1 MITDRK
7 IDQAFSDLRGT
18 CGGVREDYFGLLY
31 LEEEHDVSR
40 EKAVNQVAFGGND
53 YGVDGFHFDKARRNL
68 YIFQFKYTTS
78 HAQFKDSLQRL
89 IDDGMQQIF
98 VQPNRDDKKN
108 QILLQLRSCLMDNRA
123 LIDQICFRFVFTGD
137 PGEAERSK
145 VLDKLRED
153 LENKRYLLNNV
164 FGDRDVQFVV
174 DFRSSGGRV
183 GALSAPRQATTF
195 TIALTNPVTVDG
207 PEGQQMHI
215 GSIRLVDLHDMH
227 AALGSRFFDHNIRY
241 GLGESEAVNRAISRS
256 LRQIVLD
263 QVEQP
268 SVFAFNHNGITLYAE
283 RIEPEGKQFRIT
295 APRLLN
301 GAQTVTTVASFVTA
315 NKDNPALAKG
325 RPAFE
330 EIRVLCKVITRA
342 DQKFVTRVTINN
354 NRQNP
359 VEPWNLHANDM
370 IQLELQDKFRSD
382 LQIYYERQENAFD
395 QLSTE
400 DLEEYGIR
408 EESRAIQMLK
418 LTQVFLLTDGYI
430 SRLSE
435 MRRVFEDDRVYD
447 HVFRQS
453 RLKADS
459 RHILLCYKVQYRL
472 RKIADEIEQKGQN
485 KYAFIHRSRY
495 LLWALICQGLL
506 NHDDLEELAEDY
518 GKSLAVPAELTDLLS
533 RIATTRVRLLLSAL
547 MEDREYRDKVV
558 EGNLSF
564 LRTDKA
570 FEKCME
576 AAHSRWKWVHK
587 KLA

>member
-1 MITDRK
+1 M
-7 IDQAFSDLRGT
+7 
-18 CGGVREDYFGLLY
+18 E
-31 LEEEHDVSR
+31 
-40 EKAVNQVAFGGND
+40 
-53 YGVDGFHFDKARRNL
+53 
-68 YIFQFKYTTS
+68 
-78 HAQFKDSLQRL
+78 
-89 IDDGMQQIF
+89 
-98 VQPNRDDKKN
+98 
-108 QILLQLRSCLMDNRA
+108 NRA

-137 PGEAERSK
+137 PEEAERSK
-145 VLDKLRED
+145 VLEKLRED
-153 LENKRYLLNNV
+153 LENKRHLLDHV
-164 FGDRDVQFVV
+164 FGERDVRFVV
-174 DFRSSGGRV
+174 DFRSSSGRV
-183 GALSAPRQATTF
+183 GALSTPRQAKVF
-195 TIALTNPVTVDG
+195 TLPLKDLVTVDG
-207 PEGQQMHI
+207 PENQQMHI
-215 GSIRLVDLHDMH
+215 GFIRLSDLNRMH

-241 GLGESEAVNRAISRS
+241 GFGESEAVNRAISRS

-263 QVEQP
+263 QTEKP
-268 SVFAFNHNGITLYAE
+268 SVFAFNHNGITLFAE
-283 RIEPEGKQFRIT
+283 KIEPEEDQCRLT

-301 GAQTVTTVASFVTA
+301 GAQTVTTVASFREA
-315 NKDNPALAKG
+315 NKDNPQLAEG
-325 RPAFE
+325 QAAFE
-330 EIRVLCKVITRA
+330 DIRVLCKVITRA

-370 IQLELQDKFRSD
+370 IQLDLQDKFRSD

-408 EESRAIQMLK
+408 EESRAVQMLK
-418 LTQVFLLTDGYI
+418 LTQVFLITDGSI

-435 MRRVFEDDRVYD
+435 MRRVFEDDKVYD

-459 RHILLCYKVQYRL
+459 RLMLLCYKVQYRL
-472 RKIADEIEQKGQN
+472 RKIANEIEQKGQN

-506 NHDDLEELAEDY
+506 NQDNLEEIAEDF
-518 GKSLAVPAELTDLLS
+518 GKSLAVPADYTELLS

-547 MEDREYRDKVV
+547 MEDRDYRDKVA

-576 AAHSRWKWVHK
+576 TAHGKWRWVHK